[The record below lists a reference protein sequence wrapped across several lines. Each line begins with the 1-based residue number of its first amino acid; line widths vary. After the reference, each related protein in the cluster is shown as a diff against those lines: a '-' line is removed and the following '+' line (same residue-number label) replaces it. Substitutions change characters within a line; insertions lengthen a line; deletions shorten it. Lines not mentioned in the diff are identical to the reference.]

1 MGSSTPE
8 TRADYIR
15 RVVDAA
21 PPLRE
26 DQRVKL
32 AELLRPVRT
41 SSQTATAS

>member
-1 MGSSTPE
+1 MGNASESRHAE
-8 TRADYIR
+8 YVRA
-15 RVVDAA
+15 VVAAA